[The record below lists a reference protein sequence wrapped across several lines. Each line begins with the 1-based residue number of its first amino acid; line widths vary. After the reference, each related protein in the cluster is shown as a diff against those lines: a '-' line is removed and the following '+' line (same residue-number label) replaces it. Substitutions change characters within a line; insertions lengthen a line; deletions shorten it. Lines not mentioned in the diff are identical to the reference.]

1 MDIPFI
7 DLDAQEKVI
16 GKKLE
21 GAVETV
27 LQHKKFINGP
37 EVSVFEES
45 LAKFANVNNA
55 ITCGSG
61 TDALLL
67 PLMAIGVGEGDAVF
81 VPSFTFVATAE
92 VVSLLK
98 ATPFFVDV
106 DMKTFNIDPEIF
118 IELNE
123 SIQSEVLQLL
133 SIDSLIKIIKRL
145 ESDNAIKILENLS
158 KEVKE
163 KVLEKLPPKDK
174 FLLQEGLSYPEDSA
188 ARIMQREFTAV
199 PSNWTVGQTIDYLR
213 ENKDLPEEFLEIF
226 IVDNEFKPIGTVP
239 SSRVLR
245 TSRDLKMNSIMR
257 EMPVLISVNM
267 DKEEVGLTF
276 ENYNLVSAG
285 VVNKENKLVG
295 MITADDVVTVVQ
307 EEAEEDALRL
317 AGVGDEE
324 ITDSVMLKTKRRFNW
339 LLLNLFTA
347 LLATWVIS
355 FFGASIE
362 QMVALAFLMPIVAS
376 MGGNAGMQTLA
387 VTIRAIAT
395 KELSKSNFNRVV
407 GKEFLIGI
415 LNGIIFA
422 IITAIIVQL
431 WFKELNLSILIG
443 ISMVLNMIVAGL
455 FGILVPVSLKKLN
468 IDPALASS
476 VFVTTITDVI
486 GFLSFLGLGSFYFLN

>member
-1 MDIPFI
+1 MALLKSTGNKKVN
-7 DLDAQEKVI
+7 LDFNKE
-16 GKKLE
+16 
-21 GAVETV
+21 
-27 LQHKKFINGP
+27 FINTF
-37 EVSVFEES
+37 SDNIES
-45 LAKFANVNNA
+45 RNIDFINQTLKDLHEADIANLIENLNPDTRTKL
-55 ITCGSG
+55 IEIES
-61 TDALLL
+61 
-67 PLMAIGVGEGDAVF
+67 
-81 VPSFTFVATAE
+81 
-92 VVSLLK
+92 
-98 ATPFFVDV
+98 
-106 DMKTFNIDPEIF
+106 FNIDPEIF

-133 SIDSLIKIIKRL
+133 SIDSLAKIIKRL

-158 KEVKE
+158 KEIKE
-163 KVLEKLPPKDK
+163 KVLEKLPPKNK

-213 ENKDLPEEFLEIF
+213 EDKDLPEEFLEIF
-226 IVDNEFKPIGTVP
+226 IVDNDFKPIGTVP
-239 SSRVLR
+239 LSRVLR
-245 TSRDLKMNSIMR
+245 AARESKMKSIMT
-257 EMPVLISVNM
+257 EMSVLISVNM

-295 MITADDVVTVVQ
+295 MITADDVVTVVK

-355 FFGASIE
+355 NFGASIE

-422 IITAIIVQL
+422 IITGVIVQL
-431 WFKELNLSILIG
+431 WFKEPNLSILIG
-443 ISMVLNMIVAGL
+443 ISMILNMIVAGL
-455 FGILVPVSLKKLN
+455 FGILVPV
-468 IDPALASS
+468 
-476 VFVTTITDVI
+476 
-486 GFLSFLGLGSFYFLN
+486 

>member
-1 MDIPFI
+1 MTLPKSREAKKVNLDFNKEFI
-7 DLDAQEKVI
+7 STFTQNIES
-16 GKKLE
+16 GN
-21 GAVETV
+21 VE
-27 LQHKKFINGP
+27 FINQTLKDLHEADVANLIENLNP
-37 EVSVFEES
+37 DTRNKLIEIES
-45 LAKFANVNNA
+45 
-55 ITCGSG
+55 
-61 TDALLL
+61 
-67 PLMAIGVGEGDAVF
+67 
-81 VPSFTFVATAE
+81 
-92 VVSLLK
+92 
-98 ATPFFVDV
+98 
-106 DMKTFNIDPEIF
+106 FNIDPEIF

-133 SIDSLIKIIKRL
+133 SIDSLTKIIKRL

-213 ENKDLPEEFLEIF
+213 EDKELPEEFLEIF
-226 IVDNEFKPIGTVP
+226 IVDNDFKPIGTVP

-245 TSRDLKMNSIMR
+245 TSRDLKMNSIMK

-431 WFKELNLSILIG
+431 WFKELNLSLLIG
-443 ISMVLNMIVAGL
+443 ISMILNMIVAGL

>member
-1 MDIPFI
+1 MALLKSTGSKKVNLDFNKEFISTFSDNIENKNVDFINQTLKDLHEADIANLIENLNP
-7 DLDAQEKVI
+7 DAR
-16 GKKLE
+16 KKLIE
-21 GAVETV
+21 
-27 LQHKKFINGP
+27 I
-37 EVSVFEES
+37 ES
-45 LAKFANVNNA
+45 
-55 ITCGSG
+55 S
-61 TDALLL
+61 
-67 PLMAIGVGEGDAVF
+67 
-81 VPSFTFVATAE
+81 
-92 VVSLLK
+92 
-98 ATPFFVDV
+98 
-106 DMKTFNIDPEIF
+106 NIEPEIF

-123 SIQSEVLQLL
+123 SVQSEVLQLL

-158 KEVKE
+158 KDIKE

-213 ENKDLPEEFLEIF
+213 EDKDLPEEFLEIF
-226 IVDNEFKPIGTVP
+226 IVDNDFKPIGTVP

-245 TSRDLKMNSIMR
+245 TSRESKMSSIMS

-267 DKEEVGLTF
+267 DKEEVGHSF

-307 EEAEEDALRL
+307 EEAEEDTLRL

-422 IITAIIVQL
+422 IITAVIVQF
-431 WFKELNLSILIG
+431 WFKNFNLSILIG
-443 ISMVLNMIVAGL
+443 ISMILNMIVAGL

-486 GFLSFLGLGSFYFLN
+486 GFLSFLGLGSIYFLN

>member
-1 MDIPFI
+1 MALPKSREAKKVN
-7 DLDAQEKVI
+7 LDFNKE
-16 GKKLE
+16 
-21 GAVETV
+21 
-27 LQHKKFINGP
+27 FINTFTQNIENRNVEFINQTLKDLHEADVANLIENLNP
-37 EVSVFEES
+37 ETRNKLIEIES
-45 LAKFANVNNA
+45 
-55 ITCGSG
+55 
-61 TDALLL
+61 
-67 PLMAIGVGEGDAVF
+67 
-81 VPSFTFVATAE
+81 
-92 VVSLLK
+92 
-98 ATPFFVDV
+98 
-106 DMKTFNIDPEIF
+106 FNIDPEIF

-213 ENKDLPEEFLEIF
+213 EDKDLPEEFLEIF
-226 IVDNEFKPIGTVP
+226 IVDNDFKPIGTVP

-431 WFKELNLSILIG
+431 WFKELNLSLLIG
-443 ISMVLNMIVAGL
+443 ISMILNMIVAGL